1 MCGVIGIVGNTDV
14 FRDLYQGMLAVQH
27 RGQDSA
33 GIVTYDGRFH
43 IKKGNGLVQDIF
55 KPDHA
60 DRLRG
65 LIGIGHTRYPTIGG
79 GSGEDAQPFVVNSPF
94 GIMMAHN
101 GNVVNYAELKAELFA
116 KYHRILSSE
125 NDVEIILNVF
135 AEELDKVKS
144 EKLTIDQIA
153 KAVEGVYRKVR
164 GSYSVVAYIADQGL
178 VAFRDP
184 YGIKPL
190 SYAVRN
196 DGLRP
201 SYAFASESVALNIMN
216 FGPIKNVEAGQVAF
230 LDHERKLH
238 LRKITRHQLT
248 PCLFE
253 WVYFA
258 RPDSFIDDVNV
269 YKARI
274 NLGKLLADEIK
285 KKKLKLDVVVPVP
298 DSARDA
304 AIEIARKLNLKYRE
318 ALVKNRYIGRTFIMP
333 ADSKRKTSVRQKLNP
348 IAEEFRGKNVLL
360 VDDSIVRGNTSRAIV
375 DMVRECG
382 AKKVY
387 FASYSPPLRFP
398 CVYGIDMQTKA
409 EFVARNADAAEVARK
424 IGADMVIYQPLD
436 SLKKAVQME
445 NPKIKS
451 FCAACFDGI
460 YPTGDVT
467 PEILRSIERN
477 RQIIQDSQLELEL
490 KS

>member
-14 FRDLYQGMLAVQH
+14 FRDLYQGMLAIQH

-33 GIVTYDGRFH
+33 GIITYDGRFH

-55 KPDHA
+55 KPEHT
-60 DRLRG
+60 DRLKG

-79 GSGEDAQPFVVNSPF
+79 GAGEDAQPFVVNSPF

-144 EKLTIDQIA
+144 EKLAIDQIA

-248 PCLFE
+248 PQLRDRTSGTGRCPI
-253 WVYFA
+253 VPGDRTTA
-258 RPDSFIDDVNV
+258 RES
-269 YKARI
+269 
-274 NLGKLLADEIK
+274 
-285 KKKLKLDVVVPVP
+285 
-298 DSARDA
+298 
-304 AIEIARKLNLKYRE
+304 
-318 ALVKNRYIGRTFIMP
+318 
-333 ADSKRKTSVRQKLNP
+333 
-348 IAEEFRGKNVLL
+348 
-360 VDDSIVRGNTSRAIV
+360 
-375 DMVRECG
+375 
-382 AKKVY
+382 
-387 FASYSPPLRFP
+387 
-398 CVYGIDMQTKA
+398 
-409 EFVARNADAAEVARK
+409 
-424 IGADMVIYQPLD
+424 
-436 SLKKAVQME
+436 
-445 NPKIKS
+445 
-451 FCAACFDGI
+451 
-460 YPTGDVT
+460 
-467 PEILRSIERN
+467 
-477 RQIIQDSQLELEL
+477 
-490 KS
+490 

>member
-1 MCGVIGIVGNTDV
+1 MCGVIGIVGNADI
-14 FRDLYQGMLAVQH
+14 FRDLYQGLLSVQH

-33 GIVTYDGRFH
+33 GIITYDGRFH

-55 KPDHA
+55 KPEHTE
-60 DRLRG
+60 RLKG
-65 LIGIGHTRYPTIGG
+65 AIGIGHTRYPTVGG
-79 GSGEDAQPFVVNSPF
+79 GSGEDAQPFMVNSPF

-116 KYHRILSSE
+116 KDHRILSSE

-135 AEELDKVKS
+135 AGELDKFKTR
-144 EKLTIDQIA
+144 KLTIDRVSA
-153 KAVEGVYRKVR
+153 AVAGVYRKVR
-164 GSYSVVAYIADQGL
+164 GAYSVVAYIAEQGL

-190 SYAVRN
+190 SYATRN
-196 DGLRP
+196 DGLKP

-216 FGPIKNVEAGQVAF
+216 FGGIKNVEAGQVLF
-230 LDHERKLH
+230 LDRARKLH
-238 LRKITRHQLT
+238 SRRIVRNAHS

-258 RPDSFIDDVNV
+258 RPDSFIDNVNV

-274 NLGKLLADEIK
+274 NLGRLLADEIK
-285 KKKLKLDVVVPVP
+285 KKKLKIDVVVPVP

-304 AIEIARKLNLKYRE
+304 AIEIARKLNLPYRE

-333 ADSKRKTSVRQKLNP
+333 ADSKRQTSVRQKLNP
-348 IAEEFRGKNVLL
+348 IAEEFRGKNILL

-387 FASYSPPLRFP
+387 FGSYSPPLRYP

-409 EFVARNADAAEVARK
+409 EFVARDSDAEQVAK
-424 IGADMVIYQPLD
+424 KVGADMVIYQPLGA
-436 SLKKAVQME
+436 LRKAVQME
-445 NPKIKS
+445 NPRIKN
-451 FCAACFDGI
+451 FCAACFDGH
-460 YPTGDVT
+460 YPTRDIT
-467 PEILRSIERN
+467 LATLKQIERDRKN
-477 RQIIQDSQLELEL
+477 IQDHQLELDL
-490 KS
+490 G